1 VRRLGMLW
9 CSGAQWPLLVAS
21 YWPRSSAISSRSSPR
36 NLLICSTVVALAG
49 LVVDERPPQRVDAA
63 PETGPTASA
72 TPAQRCAVFG
82 DEHSTIR

>member
-1 VRRLGMLW
+1 
-9 CSGAQWPLLVAS
+9 
-21 YWPRSSAISSRSSPR
+21 
-36 NLLICSTVVALAG
+36 LICSTVVALAG

-82 DEHSTIR
+82 DEHSTIRWFGPLRGWAVRTFTTRTAR